1 MNTVEDE
8 RYHLQNEWW
17 LWWCLGSLL
26 LSTGTAQIKYFA
38 GCTHTHT
45 RLLNTRSEY
54 LLFCIDLPLHRL
66 ADLQNR
72 FIFVWSGYSNVY
84 NWRKMWMNDTCL
96 LVWIDALDKTEACFD
111 GFTLLRVSFFCHCQC
126 SVAILMELENTK
138 QSNYT
143 KNSQPK

>member
-8 RYHLQNEWW
+8 RYHLQNERW
-17 LWWCLGSLL
+17 LW
-26 LSTGTAQIKYFA
+26 LSFGVTTTVNRDDPNEIFCRM
-38 GCTHTHT
+38 CTHTHT
-45 RLLNTRSEY
+45 LDFWIQDQNIY
-54 LLFCIDLPLHRL
+54 FFCIDLPLHRL

-111 GFTLLRVSFFCHCQC
+111 GFTHLRVSFFCHCQC
-126 SVAILMELENTK
+126 SVAILMELEKTK
-138 QSNYT
+138 QANYIYI
-143 KNSQPK
+143 